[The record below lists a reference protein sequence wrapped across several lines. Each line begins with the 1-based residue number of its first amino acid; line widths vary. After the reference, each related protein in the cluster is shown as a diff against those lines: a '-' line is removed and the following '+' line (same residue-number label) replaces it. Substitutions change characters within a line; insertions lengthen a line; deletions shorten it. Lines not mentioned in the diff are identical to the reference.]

1 MKDYKEVTM
10 QDYSHIP
17 DNDYLLLT
25 PGPLSTSKRIRAAM
39 LKDLCTWDSDYNSV
53 VQDVRQRLCSI
64 ANLPERYTTILMQDN
79 WSFL

>member
-17 DNDYLLLT
+17 
-25 PGPLSTSKRIRAAM
+25 
-39 LKDLCTWDSDYNSV
+39 DSDYNSV

-64 ANLPERYTTILMQDN
+64 TNLSEKYTTILCKVAGV
-79 WSFL
+79 FL